1 MTSSPDIS
9 FEHFDPTF
17 ELGSLDP
24 NGKAIRI
31 RKKPGRK
38 PNPPSPAQRKA
49 QNRAAQRAFRERKRC
64 EMKQAET
71 TVKQSLYIRDQALG
85 EAQRLKMKLEE
96 TRYENNYLKGSLL
109 TLKLA
114 CIANKVDVPE
124 LWDSEA
130 SADSIDVSKTKDL
143 PQAMGVFLDKD
154 RNIINLSQGNGSYA
168 SNCTSPVS
176 VPLSP
181 GSLTCSSP
189 SSMVDLNQHEILPPL
204 SSSPGSSYSGSNGS
218 DSVQDLPST
227 ITNPSQCLS
236 LGSDHSFGTDYMSG
250 LTGLTTSSTINSNLV
265 LPLDYDRVTESL
277 GDASHTTNN
286 ETMINLDKWLDT
298 TSSPLQ
304 SIPVLDPKTGLER
317 HRTILLDAMEDHLT
331 VPPLS
336 LSAMKLKSAPPMNT
350 MEALQYIRMVKNLD
364 NDTRVLFRPTEIQR
378 TIPHD
383 TRIDHVPGPMMRDM
397 MILYQD
403 FYNANEL
410 FDLLMGSAMF
420 LGGELENSDCWMV
433 PPEFLH
439 KFWFLCPNHRPQR
452 LDNLTEMAVDMGQ
465 KMIKMMM
472 ERKAM
477 HFDNGRFGD
486 DNLPFTESM
495 HQQQHSQLYGHY
507 QEQLHEKDMMSFD
520 AIAKDDYSLDS
531 MMIFVDDNDLLASV

>member
-1 MTSSPDIS
+1 
-9 FEHFDPTF
+9 E
-17 ELGSLDP
+17 
-24 NGKAIRI
+24 
-31 RKKPGRK
+31 KPGRK

-124 LWDSEA
+124 LWDSES
-130 SADSIDVSKTKDL
+130 SAESIDVSKTNDL
-143 PQAMGVFLDKD
+143 PQAMGIFLDKD
-154 RNIINLSQGNGSYA
+154 RNIITLSQGNESR
-168 SNCTSPVS
+168 SSTCTLLPSSPVS
-176 VPLSP
+176 VPPSP
-181 GSLTCSSP
+181 DSFACASP
-189 SSMVDLNQHEILPPL
+189 SSMVDLNQHENLPLL

-236 LGSDHSFGTDYMSG
+236 LGSDHSFGADYMSG
-250 LTGLTTSSTINSNLV
+250 LTGLTTSSTIDSNLV
-265 LPLDYDRVTESL
+265 LPLDHDRVTGSL
-277 GDASHTTNN
+277 DDALHTTHN
-286 ETMINLDKWLDT
+286 ETLMSLDKWLDT
-298 TSSPLQ
+298 TFSPPQ
-304 SIPVLDPKTGLER
+304 STPVLDPKTGLER
-317 HRTILLDAMEDHLT
+317 HKTILLDAMEDHLS
-331 VPPLS
+331 VSPLS
-336 LSAMKLKSAPPMNT
+336 MSAMKLKSAPPMST
-350 MEALQYIRMVKNLD
+350 TEALQYIRIVKNLD
-364 NDTRVLFRPTEIQR
+364 NDARVLFSPTEIQR

-383 TRIDHVPGPMMRDM
+383 TRIDHVPGPMMRDL

-410 FDLLMGSAMF
+410 FDLLTGSAMF

-452 LDNLTEMAVDMGQ
+452 LDNLTDMAVEMGQ
-465 KMIKMMM
+465 KIIKMMM

-477 HFDNGRFGD
+477 HFENGRFGD
-486 DNLPFTESM
+486 DLPFTEGM
-495 HQQQHSQLYGHY
+495 HHQQHSQLYGQGQGHTHY
-507 QEQLHEKDMMSFD
+507 QEQLHEKDIISFD
-520 AIAKDDYSLDS
+520 AMSKDDYSLDS